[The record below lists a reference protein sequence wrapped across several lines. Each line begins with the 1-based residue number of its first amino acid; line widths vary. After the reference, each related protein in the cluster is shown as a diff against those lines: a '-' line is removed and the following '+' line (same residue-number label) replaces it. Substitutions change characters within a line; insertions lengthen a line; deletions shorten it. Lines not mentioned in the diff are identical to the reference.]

1 MKITMYELLGLIKD
15 DKAPKKIKFRN
26 EIYEYKNNIEDGLID
41 YVGIEKE
48 TNERFYLSSYIG
60 NNYISDIFTDEV
72 EIIDDE
78 EWRTIFD
85 FPNYEVSNKG
95 NIRSKEYN
103 DSLGHLRSSKKLKK
117 QVNNC
122 GYEYVILSS
131 KEEKHKTL
139 TVHRIVAKT
148 FIPNPEEKEDVNHID
163 GNKLNNNVNNLEWT
177 TTQENIIKRY
187 EIGIDGNNY
196 KRVSQFDKDGNLVGS
211 FPSSYEAERITGIS
225 RTHIGGCCRG
235 ERLTAGGYVWKFEIE
250 EPKKIK
256 KIEIYEDSNG
266 HYFYDK
272 HCKKIYITCDEIN
285 FMFEQFNELIDE
297 INNLKEK

>member
-1 MKITMYELLGLIKD
+1 MKIIDLLNKIANGEEV
-15 DKAPKKIKFRN
+15 PKKIKYDGT
-26 EIYEYKNNIEDGLID
+26 IYEY
-41 YVGIEKE
+41 
-48 TNERFYLSSYIG
+48 NERVDFYYWKESSLYREFATNG
-60 NNYISDIFTDEV
+60 NCLDKEV

-95 NIRSKEYN
+95 NIRSKKYN

-211 FPSSYEAERITGIS
+211 FASSYEAERITGIS

-250 EPKKIK
+250 EPKKIE
-256 KIEIYEDSNG
+256 KI
-266 HYFYDK
+266 
-272 HCKKIYITCDEIN
+272 DEILMIDDLIPPCGEN
-285 FMFEQFNELIDE
+285 DIKMWKNIIIQQNKINELIDE